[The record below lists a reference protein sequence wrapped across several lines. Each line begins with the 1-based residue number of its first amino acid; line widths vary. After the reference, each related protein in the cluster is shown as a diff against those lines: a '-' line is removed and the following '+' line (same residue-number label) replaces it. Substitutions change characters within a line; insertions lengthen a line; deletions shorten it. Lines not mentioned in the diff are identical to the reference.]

1 MILLVRHAKAEAEHP
16 LGDWARALTAEGR
29 AAFRR
34 HARLLAGKVTL
45 QGIATSPYVRAV
57 QTAEILAEACAVDDV
72 SVRLELAPAK
82 GVGQQI
88 AALASELK
96 NGWALVGHNPSLE
109 EAAAFLLKLKSLPV
123 GLKKGSALAVRRV
136 NQGFEVEWLAAP
148 GKGFRHD
155 LDE

>member
-45 QGIATSPYVRAV
+45 KGIATSPYVRAV

-82 GVGQQI
+82 GVGEQI
-88 AALASELK
+88 AALASELG
-96 NGWALVGHNPSLE
+96 NGWALVGHNPSME
-109 EAAAFLLKLKSLPV
+109 EAAAFLLQLKSLPV

-136 NQGFEVEWLAAP
+136 NQGFEAEWLAAP